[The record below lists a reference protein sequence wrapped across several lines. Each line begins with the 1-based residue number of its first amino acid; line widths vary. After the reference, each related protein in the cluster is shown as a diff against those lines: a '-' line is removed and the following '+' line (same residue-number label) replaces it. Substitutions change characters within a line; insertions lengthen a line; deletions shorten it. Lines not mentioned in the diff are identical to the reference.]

1 MKNIKMSVLLAEI
14 LKNKDFNKFTVMKL
28 KNEYLRRSEEVLCSS
43 QARRYIY
50 KHLIKLVKLGAL
62 TRIGVKS
69 SHKIVYNKTTLFND
83 VVFIPEQEEQK
94 KDIAVFDEEKL
105 KSSAI
110 GKLEEALQKHKAD
123 MMAAIGESEEYIRLI
138 DSVPEIGDSL
148 TEKYYLARD
157 KSAKLLGKIQAV
169 ETVIATYAEV

>member
-1 MKNIKMSVLLAEI
+1 MTNIKMSVLLAEI

-28 KNEYLRRSEEVLCSS
+28 KNEYLHRLEGGLCPSE
-43 QARRYIY
+43 ARRYVY

-69 SHKIVYNKTTLFND
+69 SHNMVYKKTALFND
-83 VVFIPEQEEQK
+83 IVFIPEQEEQK

-123 MMAAIGESEEYIRLI
+123 MMAAIGESEEYNRLI
-138 DSVPEIGDSL
+138 GSVPEMVDSL

-169 ETVIATYAEV
+169 ETVIATYGEV

>member
-1 MKNIKMSVLLAEI
+1 
-14 LKNKDFNKFTVMKL
+14 MKL
-28 KNEYLRRSEEVLCSS
+28 KDEYLNRSEKVLCSS
-43 QARRYIY
+43 EARRYAY

-62 TRIGVKS
+62 TRIGVKG
-69 SHKIVYNKTTLFND
+69 SHKMVYKKTASFND
-83 VVFIPEQEEQK
+83 VVFIPELEEQK
-94 KDIAVFDEEKL
+94 KDIVVFDKEKL

-110 GKLEEALQKHKAD
+110 EKLEEALQQYNAD

-138 DSVPEIGDSL
+138 GSVPEMGDSL

-169 ETVIATYAEV
+169 ETVIATYGEV

>member
-14 LKNKDFNKFTVMKL
+14 LKNKDFNKFTVVKL
-28 KNEYLRRSEEVLCSS
+28 KNEYLNRSGEVLCSS
-43 QARRYIY
+43 EVRRYVY

-69 SHKIVYNKTTLFND
+69 SHKMVYKKTASFND
-83 VVFIPEQEEQK
+83 VVFIPEQEEHK
-94 KDIAVFDEEKL
+94 KDIAVFAGEKL

-123 MMAAIGESEEYIRLI
+123 MMTAIGESEEYNRLI
-138 DSVPEIGDSL
+138 GSVPEMVDSL

>member
-28 KNEYLRRSEEVLCSS
+28 KNEYLNRSEKVLCSS
-43 QARRYIY
+43 EARRYAY

-62 TRIGVKS
+62 TRIGVKG
-69 SHKIVYNKTTLFND
+69 SHKMVYKKTALFND
-83 VVFIPEQEEQK
+83 IVFIPELEEQK
-94 KDIAVFDEEKL
+94 KDIVVFDKEKL

-110 GKLEEALQKHKAD
+110 EKLEEALQKHKAD

-138 DSVPEIGDSL
+138 GSVPEMGDSL

-169 ETVIATYAEV
+169 ETVIATYGEV